1 MGVPLQTQLGLRL
14 LIPKAE
20 VLRGLDRRVLYLEI
34 IFLVFS
40 FAIAAK
46 ILMPTSWA
54 RLHITALEMQFAAP
68 NTTVVAGP
76 RYDLGPFDPKVIR
89 HRRIPMPNFLAV

>member
-1 MGVPLQTQLGLRL
+1 MAR
-14 LIPKAE
+14 
-20 VLRGLDRRVLYLEI
+20 YLEVV
-34 IFLVFS
+34 FLVFS

-54 RLHITALEMQFAAP
+54 CLHITAGEMKFAPP

-76 RYDLGPFDPKVIR
+76 RYDLVPFDLKVIR
-89 HRRIPMPNFLAV
+89 HRRIPVPNFVPVSNPPISLPR